1 MKRQSII
8 LLVSLF
14 VASLNVQAQKANE
27 TVYLK
32 NGSVIKGT
40 IVEQVPNE
48 SLKIRTADGSL
59 FVYQM
64 SEVTKITKEE
74 VPTKQTVIGD
84 DKHRGLDFGI
94 NAGYLIGVGDAKDA
108 NSPSVEFSL
117 GKQLNKNLY
126 LGLGAGA
133 WIPTGDGDLQIPVS
147 VDSKIM
153 FPLRSSNVTP
163 LGIVRLGYVI
173 NTAGDKEID
182 GMGYVPDQTV
192 EAENAFMLQI
202 MPGIEL
208 PLSKRTDFLLA
219 AGYTHAF
226 TDGGGGGYFSLKAGF
241 NFHKNQ
247 SLKKRPKRPKAPV
260 REKGFE
266 MTFEGGVNYCE
277 EMKGGANLIFGYKFN
292 PHLSLG
298 LGLGFEGLALEE
310 ESYQII
316 RSSYRGE
323 NYVEEN
329 KKYTDPLLYPKV
341 FIRGQYRLS
350 SKRFSPTVS
359 CDVGWRIYREELED
373 EYEHSYSSYS
383 SNIPSPDKNGLY
395 ASPAIGVSLRT
406 TNNSYLELKA
416 GYTFAKEVLGQKGV
430 VEKIYNENKYYTYYA
445 CQPTS
450 VSAAFVTLGFTHTF
464 GKRPARPPRPE

>member
-1 MKRQSII
+1 M
-8 LLVSLF
+8 
-14 VASLNVQAQKANE
+14 
-27 TVYLK
+27 
-32 NGSVIKGT
+32 
-40 IVEQVPNE
+40 
-48 SLKIRTADGSL
+48 
-59 FVYQM
+59 
-64 SEVTKITKEE
+64 
-74 VPTKQTVIGD
+74 
-84 DKHRGLDFGI
+84 
-94 NAGYLIGVGDAKDA
+94 
-108 NSPSVEFSL
+108 
-117 GKQLNKNLY
+117 
-126 LGLGAGA
+126 
-133 WIPTGDGDLQIPVS
+133 
-147 VDSKIM
+147 
-153 FPLRSSNVTP
+153 
-163 LGIVRLGYVI
+163 
-173 NTAGDKEID
+173 
-182 GMGYVPDQTV
+182 
-192 EAENAFMLQI
+192 
-202 MPGIEL
+202 
-208 PLSKRTDFLLA
+208 
-219 AGYTHAF
+219 
-226 TDGGGGGYFSLKAGF
+226 
-241 NFHKNQ
+241 
-247 SLKKRPKRPKAPV
+247 KKRPKRPKAPV